1 MGFFR
6 RRRKLA
12 RMDTK
17 IFQLSEIDQAAAAIK
32 AGQLVAFPTETVYGL
47 GADATNEDAVK
58 NVYLAKGRP
67 SDNPL
72 IVHVNS
78 VAMVEQYAA
87 EIPDNARKLMKAFWP
102 GSLTIILKIKKH
114 VLSKTVT
121 GGLKTVAFRFPDCQ
135 PTLDL
140 IAKAGVPMVG
150 PSANTS
156 GKPSPTTAQ
165 HVYHDLHGKIA
176 GILDN
181 GPTRVGVESTV
192 LDMSTDQP
200 AILRP
205 GAVTKKDIESVI
217 GSIDVSHHK
226 VGKNETPKAPG
237 MKYKHYAPNA
247 QVYIVDEGT
256 DWGDVVK
263 WIQAQPFDV
272 GMMAEEQVLQQATL
286 PMNAVQFSLG
296 TGVKDASARLFDG
309 LRQFDDQPN
318 VKAIV
323 TQAFP
328 AQGLGGAYM
337 NRLNKSAGGVHF
349 DPAML
354 R

>member
-1 MGFFR
+1 
-6 RRRKLA
+6 
-12 RMDTK
+12 MDTR
-17 IFQLSEIDQAAAAIK
+17 IFQLNEIYQAAAALK
-32 AGQLVAFPTETVYGL
+32 RGELVAFPTETVYGL
-47 GADATNEDAVK
+47 GADATNEEAVK
-58 NVYLAKGRP
+58 KVYLAKGRP

-78 VAMVEQYAA
+78 IAMVEKYAA
-87 EIPDNARKLMKAFWP
+87 EIPADARKLMKAFWP

-121 GGLKTVAFRFPDCQ
+121 GGLKTVAFRFPDCK
-135 PTLDL
+135 PTLEL
-140 IAKAGVPMVG
+140 IEKAGVPMVG

-200 AILRP
+200 VILRP

-217 GSIDVSHHK
+217 GSIELNHHK

-247 QVYIVDEGT
+247 QVYIVDHEE
-256 DWGDVVK
+256 DWPKVVK
-263 WIQAQPFDV
+263 WIQDQPFDV
-272 GMMAEEQVLQQATL
+272 GMMAKERILQHAIL

-296 TGVKDASARLFDG
+296 TGIQDASARLFDG

-323 TQAFP
+323 AQAFP
-328 AQGLGGAYM
+328 AEGLGGAYM

-349 DPAML
+349 DTAQIK
-354 R
+354 

>member
-1 MGFFR
+1 MN
-6 RRRKLA
+6 
-12 RMDTK
+12 TK
-17 IFQLSEIDQAAAAIK
+17 IYQLNQIDEAAAALK
-32 AGQLVAFPTETVYGL
+32 RGELVAFPTETVYGL
-47 GADATNEDAVK
+47 GADATNEAAVK

-78 VAMVEQYAA
+78 VAMVEKYAA
-87 EIPDNARKLMKAFWP
+87 EIPDNARKLMKVFWP
-102 GSLTIILKIKKH
+102 GSLTIILKIKKGA
-114 VLSKTVT
+114 LSKTVT
-121 GGLKTVAFRFPDCQ
+121 GGLDTVAFRFPDCQ

-140 IAKAGVPMVG
+140 IGKAGVPMVG

-165 HVYHDLHGKIA
+165 HVYHDLNGKIT

-192 LDMSTDQP
+192 LDMSTDTP
-200 AILRP
+200 VILRP

-217 GSIDVSHHK
+217 GSIDLNHHK
-226 VGKNETPKAPG
+226 VGKNEIPKAPG
-237 MKYKHYAPNA
+237 MKYKHYAPSA
-247 QVYIVDEGT
+247 QVYIVDGGT
-256 DWGDVVK
+256 DWTTVAK
-263 WIQAQPFDV
+263 WVSEQPFDV
-272 GMMAEEQVLQQATL
+272 GFMATEDVLKGLNL

-296 TGVKDASARLFDG
+296 KNVTDASARLFDG
-309 LRQFDDQPN
+309 LREFDDQPN

-328 AQGLGGAYM
+328 AHDLGGAYM

-349 DPAML
+349 DPQQVK
-354 R
+354 

>member
-1 MGFFR
+1 
-6 RRRKLA
+6 
-12 RMDTK
+12 MDTK
-17 IFQLSEIDQAAAAIK
+17 IYQLNQIDEAAAAIK
-32 AGQLVAFPTETVYGL
+32 RGELVSFPTETVYGL
-47 GADATNEDAVK
+47 GADATNETAVK

-78 VAMVEQYAA
+78 VSMVEKYAA

-102 GSLTIILKIKKH
+102 GSLTIILNIKPG

-121 GGLKTVAFRFPDCQ
+121 GGLSTVAFRFPDCQ

-165 HVYHDLHGKIA
+165 HVYHDLNGKIA

-181 GPTRVGVESTV
+181 GPSRVGVESTV
-192 LDMSTDQP
+192 IDMSTDTP
-200 AILRP
+200 VILRP
-205 GAVTKKDIESVI
+205 GAVTKHDIEGVI
-217 GSIDVSHHK
+217 GSIDLNHHK

-237 MKYKHYAPNA
+237 MKYKHYAPSS

-256 DWGDVVK
+256 DWKQVVK
-263 WIQAQPFDV
+263 WIEAQPFDV
-272 GMMAEEQVLQQATL
+272 GIMAETKILQSLSMPT
-286 PMNAVQFSLG
+286 NAVQFSLG
-296 TGVKDASARLFDG
+296 DGVADASARLFDG
-309 LRQFDDQPN
+309 LREFDDEHN
-318 VKAIV
+318 VKAIMS
-323 TQAFP
+323 QAFP
-328 AQGLGGAYM
+328 AVDLGGAYM
-337 NRLNKSAGGVHF
+337 NRLNKSAGGMHF
-349 DPAML
+349 SLDQKN
-354 R
+354 

>member
-1 MGFFR
+1 
-6 RRRKLA
+6 
-12 RMDTK
+12 MDTK

-200 AILRP
+200 VILRP

-217 GSIDVSHHK
+217 GSIDVNHHK

-272 GMMAEEQVLQQATL
+272 GMMAEEQLLQQAPL